1 MEVAPPETGS
11 SDWLLHHENSLSL
24 STDCFFPRAADSLL
38 TELKLYHTT
47 AQAPRM
53 STDRPSA
60 KQSLSNALLTL
71 QHSRL
76 ALIEQCSSERQSQTP
91 EANRNAGGVYLAD
104 ITAPLDKDIIPW
116 ATDEVNPLCL

>member
-1 MEVAPPETGS
+1 MEVAPPKTGS
-11 SDWLLHHENSLSL
+11 SDRLHEHGLNL

-38 TELKLYHTT
+38 SELKLNHTT

-53 STDRPSA
+53 STDRPIA

-71 QHSRL
+71 RRSRL
-76 ALIEQCSSERQSQTP
+76 ALIEQFRATQSQTP
-91 EANRNAGGVYLAD
+91 EANRKAGGVYLAD

-116 ATDEVNPLCL
+116 ATDEVNPLCS